1 MRLFSLTLCLSL
13 AISAHADEQQVKIDF
28 LEKQFQHN
36 AEHSRAWQYGWLGFL
51 STATLVQGIGANVV
65 DDDKLQYDMS
75 VGTVTSFLGAAD
87 LLMNPMPSHNF
98 SQQLSAMKVN
108 DESQKQAKLAQAEAW
123 LAKAAARE
131 AQEKSWTTHFLS
143 TFVNA
148 LAGLA
153 VAYDDKRPI
162 DGWLTFASGVAV
174 SQFKIY
180 TAPTHMMEAQQAYQS
195 GNYNFQAAKTE
206 QNRWQL
212 AAAGPNL
219 SINWRF

>member
-1 MRLFSLTLCLSL
+1 MRLFSLSLCLCL
-13 AISAHADEQQVKIDF
+13 AFSANANEQQIKIDF
-28 LEKQFQHN
+28 IEQQFQYN
-36 AEHSRAWQYGWLGFL
+36 EEHSRTWQYGWLGFL
-51 STATLVQGIGANVV
+51 SSATLVQGIGANVV
-65 DDDKLQYDMS
+65 EDDKLQYDMS
-75 VGTVTSFLGAAD
+75 VGAVTSFLGAAD
-87 LLMNPMPSHNF
+87 LLMNPMPSHAF
-98 SQQLSAMKVN
+98 SQQLKAIATNSE
-108 DESQKQAKLAQAEAW
+108 DQTHSKLIQAEAW

-180 TAPTHMMEAQQAYQS
+180 TAPTHMMEAQQAYLS
-195 GNYNFQAAKTE
+195 GNYTFQAAKNE
-206 QNRWQL
+206 PSRWQL

-219 SINWRF
+219 TINWRF

>member
-1 MRLFSLTLCLSL
+1 MRSLFFIISLIITCY
-13 AISAHADEQQVKIDF
+13 AQADEQQIKIDF
-28 LEKQFQHN
+28 IQQQFAQN
-36 AEHSRAWQYGWLGFL
+36 AEHSKTWQYGWLGFL
-51 STATLVQGIGANVV
+51 STATVVQGVGANVV

-75 VGTVTSFLGAAD
+75 VGAVTSFLGAAD

-98 SQQLSAMKVN
+98 SEQLHVMQTQNQQ
-108 DESQKQAKLAQAEAW
+108 QKNAKLIQAEAW

-143 TFVNA
+143 TLVNG

-180 TAPTHMMEAQQAYQS
+180 TSPTHMMAAQQAYQS
-195 GNYNFQAAKTE
+195 GNYQYQAAKVE
-206 QNRWQL
+206 PARWQI

-219 SINWRF
+219 MVNWKF